1 MIIKNNNRRDGRS
14 ESGKKD
20 KNQKILISSRFHYFE
35 PSSNSLNV
43 PVMVFEDTTTIDF
56 DILKACIVSI
66 NKKVMFLMTSNY
78 NYYIISITDAY
89 IKLLKNYKQI
99 IIADKTIYSGK
110 EDSHPGTQLPLYI
123 NE

>member
-1 MIIKNNNRRDGRS
+1 MIIKPTNRRDGRS
-14 ESGKKD
+14 ESSKKD
-20 KNQKILISSRFHYFE
+20 RNKKILISSRFHYFE

-110 EDSHPGTQLPLYI
+110 EDSHPGAQLPLYI

>member
-110 EDSHPGTQLPLYI
+110 EDSHPGAQLPLYI